1 MTSVKEEAE
10 EKNLAPLASSFSSES
25 GGAEDSTV
33 VPVDNG
39 IEAVRAQAQ
48 QLFAMARTFV
58 ITAAFGL
65 GGASGVVFYLWR
77 DWKLGYR
84 VHPAWFE
91 PFAAALIGG
100 LIGFGLSMPFARW
113 FQVQA
118 GLVQVQLRMEENT
131 RAASETAEK
140 TAQNIRDLADATLTG
155 DWSNSDLDLRFRD

>member
-1 MTSVKEEAE
+1 VISTQGETEDEDSVKAAGSENSTAGLDE
-10 EKNLAPLASSFSSES
+10 SS
-25 GGAEDSTV
+25 STTLE
-33 VPVDNG
+33 DNG

-140 TAQNIRDLADATLTG
+140 TAQNIRDLADATMTG
-155 DWSNSDLDLRFRD
+155 EWPTSELDLRLRE

>member
-1 MTSVKEEAE
+1 MTSAKEETE
-10 EKNLAPLASSFSSES
+10 EKGIAAPVASRSSGS
-25 GGAEDSTV
+25 GEEDSTV
-33 VPVDNG
+33 VPVDSG

-48 QLFAMARTFV
+48 QLFDMARTFV

-91 PFAAALIGG
+91 PFAAALLGG

-140 TAQNIRDLADATLTG
+140 TAQNIRDLADATMTG
-155 DWSNSDLDLRFRD
+155 EWPASELDLRFRE

>member
-1 MTSVKEEAE
+1 MSLPPQKSKEDEGSIE
-10 EKNLAPLASSFSSES
+10 E
-25 GGAEDSTV
+25 
-33 VPVDNG
+33 
-39 IEAVRAQAQ
+39 VRAQAQ
-48 QLFAMARTFV
+48 QLFDMARTFV

-91 PFAAALIGG
+91 PLLAAILGG

-118 GLVQVQLRMEENT
+118 GLAKVQLRMEENT
-131 RAASETAEK
+131 RTANETAAK
-140 TAQNIRDLADATLTG
+140 TAQNIRDLADATMTG
-155 DWSNSDLDLRFRD
+155 EWPAQDIPLRLRE

>member
-1 MTSVKEEAE
+1 
-10 EKNLAPLASSFSSES
+10 
-25 GGAEDSTV
+25 
-33 VPVDNG
+33 VDNG

-65 GGASGVVFYLWR
+65 GGSSGVVFYLWR

-140 TAQNIRDLADATLTG
+140 TAQNIRDLADATMTG
-155 DWSNSDLDLRFRD
+155 DWSHSELDLRFRE